1 MKRIICLGNLF
12 VWNSSL
18 AISRSMQYRFDFL
31 MGTLINLLFSLMG
44 PLVQYLL
51 FTQTKGFPNWNL
63 DQIIL
68 FQGILLFTIGLRS
81 TLFGNSRSQ
90 FIRLIRNGEFDRFLL
105 KPFPPIAL
113 LLATSFNLD
122 GIGTVC
128 AGVVV
133 TVYSIIKLNL
143 LVTIWQVGLFLL
155 SVILGLLFIVALDII
170 HCSLII
176 LTVADG
182 GINGI
187 LNAYLRFAEYPL
199 EIYSGFMKTL
209 FITFI
214 PITIIVYYPTQIIL
228 NRMDIR
234 ILYASSGVFIF
245 YGLSLLFWG
254 TVLKKYTSAGG

>member
-1 MKRIICLGNLF
+1 
-12 VWNSSL
+12 
-18 AISRSMQYRFDFL
+18 
-31 MGTLINLLFSLMG
+31 
-44 PLVQYLL
+44 
-51 FTQTKGFPNWNL
+51 
-63 DQIIL
+63 IL
-68 FQGILLFTIGLRS
+68 FQGILLFTIGLRN

-90 FIRLIRNGEFDRFLL
+90 FIRLIRNGEFDSFLL

-113 LLATSFNLD
+113 LLATSFNID
-122 GIGTVC
+122 GIGTLC
-128 AGVVV
+128 AGIVV
-133 TVYSIIKLNL
+133 TIYSIIKLNL
-143 LVTIWQVGLFLL
+143 LVTVGQIGLFLL

-199 EIYSGFMKTL
+199 EIYSGFLKTL

-214 PITIIVYYPTQIIL
+214 PITILVYYPTQIIL
-228 NRMDIR
+228 NRIDIKM
-234 ILYASSGVFIF
+234 LYTSSGVFLF

-254 TVLKKYTSAGG
+254 